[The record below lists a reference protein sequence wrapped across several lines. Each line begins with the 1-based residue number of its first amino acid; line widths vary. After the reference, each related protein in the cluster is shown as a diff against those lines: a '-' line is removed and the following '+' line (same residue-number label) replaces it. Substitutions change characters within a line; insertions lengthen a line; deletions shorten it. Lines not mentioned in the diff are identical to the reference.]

1 MRWRNVGTER
11 TTERERERER
21 ESMKTERKEGIN
33 GRTDTEKEGREE
45 R

>member
-11 TTERERERER
+11 TTERERGR